1 MELNFRKL
9 WTVLGVAC
17 LSANLAAAPASSS
30 GSSSSSTQMSNTD
43 QSMMASGLM
52 YAGPQLGEDATGIS
66 LGADYI
72 LWQVV
77 QEGLEFTA
85 GNVYPT
91 GSNSSQQGGTN
102 FPKFRL
108 LNGFKVH
115 GQVTIAECDD
125 VDLFLQY
132 IWLQRSSGTNSGTG
146 SAQVYPLIVVD
157 FDEIIP
163 TQDSVS
169 SWASSYKTSYNVI
182 DLEMGRLTSI
192 AKDSFSLRPFWG
204 IRGVWNSHNWVA
216 SSVGIVTST
225 ISQTFTINSY
235 QNTSGAGVRAG
246 FDLGWQFFANSEYF
260 GGLKIIGMSALSGVY
275 GRTYVDTLTYQAP
288 TAPAG
293 SSTANDDGQTFYN
306 NRTSLNR
313 MIPVVD
319 LSIGLSWNMSFGG
332 ERDNDYN
339 VEIHAL
345 WDTQSWIGYG
355 RNFAAFWVP
364 RGPQNLTVQGFTIGA
379 EIAF

>member
-30 GSSSSSTQMSNTD
+30 SSSSSSSQMNNAD
-43 QSMMASGLM
+43 QYAMASGLM

-77 QEGLEFTA
+77 QEGLETVSSNF
-85 GNVYPT
+85 NVDGTPSTISQGST
-91 GSNSSQQGGTN
+91 G
-102 FPKFRL
+102 FPKFKL

-132 IWLQRSSGTNSGTG
+132 IWLQRTSGQNTGTG
-146 SAQVYPLIVVD
+146 GNNTYPLFFVDPNDQMVVTAE
-157 FDEIIP
+157 FAS
-163 TQDSVS
+163 TWGS
-169 SWASSYKTSYNVI
+169 SFKTSYNVL
-182 DLEMGRLTSI
+182 DLEMGRLTSF
-192 AKDSFSLRPFWG
+192 ARDSFSVRPFWG
-204 IRGVWNSHNWVA
+204 IRGVWNTHTWIPTYTGVLGANIA
-216 SSVGIVTST
+216 LATANT
-225 ISQTFTINSY
+225 ISSY

-246 FDLGWQFFANSEYF
+246 LNLAWQFFSNSEYF

-275 GRTYVDTLTYQAP
+275 GRTYVDTTQYTTPSAP
-288 TAPAG
+288 G
-293 SSTANDDGQTFYN
+293 STGNNFYT
-306 NRTSLNR
+306 NRSSLNR
-313 MIPVVD
+313 MVPIVD

-339 VEIHAL
+339 LEIHAL

-355 RNFAAFWVP
+355 KHLSAYWIP
-364 RGPQNLTVQGFTIGA
+364 RGQTNLTVQGFTIGA
-379 EIAF
+379 QIMF

>member
-30 GSSSSSTQMSNTD
+30 SSSSSSSQMNNTD
-43 QSMMASGLM
+43 QYAMASGLM

-77 QEGLEFTA
+77 QEGLETVASNFFVDGTSA
-85 GNVYPT
+85 TVSQGST
-91 GSNSSQQGGTN
+91 G
-102 FPKFRL
+102 FPKFKL

-132 IWLQRSSGTNSGTG
+132 IWLQRTTGQNNGTG
-146 SAQVYPLIVVD
+146 GANTYPLFFVD
-157 FDEIIP
+157 PNDQLVATADFA
-163 TQDSVS
+163 TT
-169 SWASSYKTSYNVI
+169 WASSFRTSYNVI
-182 DLEMGRLTSI
+182 DLEMGRLTSF
-192 AKDSFSLRPFWG
+192 ARDSFSVRPFWG
-204 IRGVWNSHNWVA
+204 IRGVWNTHTWIPTYTGQLT
-216 SSVGIVTST
+216 SSLATSNT
-225 ISQTFTINSY
+225 ISSY

-246 FDLGWQFFANSEYF
+246 LNLAWQFFANSEYF

-275 GRTYVDTLTYQAP
+275 GRTYVDTTQYSTPSAP
-288 TAPAG
+288 G
-293 SSTANDDGQTFYN
+293 STGTNFYS
-306 NRTSLNR
+306 NRSSLNR
-313 MIPVVD
+313 MVPIVD

-355 RNFAAFWVP
+355 KHLSAYWIQ
-364 RGPQNLTVQGFTIGA
+364 RGQSNLTVQGFTIGA
-379 EIAF
+379 QIMF

>member
-30 GSSSSSTQMSNTD
+30 GSSSSSSQMSNTD

-91 GSNSSQQGGTN
+91 GTNAALQGGTN

-132 IWLQRSSGTNSGTG
+132 IWLQRSSGTYSGQGAST
-146 SAQVYPLIVVD
+146 VYPLILVD
-157 FDEIIP
+157 WDD
-163 TQDSVS
+163 TVS
-169 SWASSYKTSYNVI
+169 SSDNVSTWASSYKTSYNVI

-204 IRGVWNSHNWVA
+204 IRGVWNSHTWVA
-216 SSVGIVTST
+216 SYIGTVAGTQSITYSL
-225 ISQTFTINSY
+225 NSY
-235 QNTSGAGVRAG
+235 QNTSGAGVRGG
-246 FDLGWQFFANSEYF
+246 FDLAWQFFANSEYF
-260 GGLKIIGMSALSGVY
+260 GGLKIIGMTALSGVY
-275 GRTYVDTLTYQAP
+275 GRTYVNTLTGQAP
-288 TAPAG
+288 TASQTNTG
-293 SSTANDDGQTFYN
+293 GQVFYS

-313 MIPVVD
+313 MVPVVD

-339 VEIHAL
+339 IEIHAL

-355 RNFAAFWVP
+355 RNLTAFWAP

>member
-17 LSANLAAAPASSS
+17 LSANLTAAPASSS
-30 GSSSSSTQMSNTD
+30 GSSSSSSQMSNTD

-77 QEGLEFTA
+77 QEGLETVA
-85 GNVYPT
+85 GNFYAAGT
-91 GSNSSQQGGTN
+91 NAGAQGGTN
-102 FPKFRL
+102 FPKFKL

-132 IWLQRSSGTNSGTG
+132 IWLQRSTGTNSGSGG
-146 SAQVYPLIVVD
+146 SQVFPLFFVD
-157 FDEIIP
+157 LVDDTIQS
-163 TQDSVS
+163 TDNVS
-169 SWASSYKTSYNVI
+169 SYATSYRTSYNVL
-182 DLEMGRLTSI
+182 DLEMGRLSSI
-192 AKDSFSLRPFWG
+192 AKDSFSIRPFWG
-204 IRGVWNSHNWVA
+204 IRGVWNTHRWIA
-216 SSVGIVTST
+216 SYVGILSGTQST
-225 ISQTFTINSY
+225 TNTLNSY
-235 QNTSGAGVRAG
+235 QNTSGAGVRGG
-246 FDLGWQFFANSEYF
+246 FDLAWQFFANSEYF
-260 GGLKIIGMSALSGVY
+260 GGLKIIGLTAVSGVY
-275 GRTYVDTLTYQAP
+275 GRTYVDTTTTQQP
-288 TAPAG
+288 TPTSG
-293 SSTANDDGQTFYN
+293 SNTTGSTFFL

-313 MIPVVD
+313 IVPIVD

-355 RNFAAFWVP
+355 RNMTAYWFP

>member
-1 MELNFRKL
+1 MN
-9 WTVLGVAC
+9 
-17 LSANLAAAPASSS
+17 N
-30 GSSSSSTQMSNTD
+30 MD
-43 QSMMASGLM
+43 QCAMASGLM

-77 QEGLEFTA
+77 QEGLETVASNF
-85 GNVYPT
+85 NVDGTPSTIAQGST
-91 GSNSSQQGGTN
+91 G
-102 FPKFRL
+102 FPKFKL

-132 IWLQRSSGTNSGTG
+132 IWLQRTSGQNTGTG
-146 SAQVYPLIVVD
+146 GNNTYPLFFVD
-157 FDEIIP
+157 PNDQVFVTADFA
-163 TQDSVS
+163 TT
-169 SWASSYKTSYNVI
+169 WASSFKTSYNVI
-182 DLEMGRLTSI
+182 DLEMGRLTSF
-192 AKDSFSLRPFWG
+192 ARDSFSVRPFWG
-204 IRGVWNSHNWVA
+204 IRGVWNTHTWIPTYTGQLT
-216 SSVGIVTST
+216 SSLATSNT
-225 ISQTFTINSY
+225 ISSY

-246 FDLGWQFFANSEYF
+246 LNLAWQFFANSEYF

-275 GRTYVDTLTYQAP
+275 GRTYVDTTNYTTPSAP
-288 TAPAG
+288 G
-293 SSTANDDGQTFYN
+293 SSGLNFYN
-306 NRTSLNR
+306 NRSSLNR
-313 MIPVVD
+313 MVPIVD

-355 RNFAAFWVP
+355 RHLSAYWIP
-364 RGPQNLTVQGFTIGA
+364 HGQSNLTVQGFTVGA
-379 EIAF
+379 QVMF